1 MQSYSF
7 RMNYGSFVRIC
18 FMDKLLKIGLIFMVA
33 AVVLMPA
40 AILPKDGH
48 RSLTMGLLVFTML
61 LELIGLVFVILS
73 IIKRR
78 KG

>member
-18 FMDKLLKIGLIFMVA
+18 FMDKLLKIGLIFMIA
-33 AVVLMPA
+33 AVVLMPV
-40 AILPKDGH
+40 AILLKNDHGA
-48 RSLTMGLLVFTML
+48 LTMGLLIFTML
-61 LELIGLVFVILS
+61 LELIGLIFVIIS

-78 KG
+78 KI

>member
-18 FMDKLLKIGLIFMVA
+18 FMDKTLKIGLVFMVA
-33 AVVLMPA
+33 AVVLMPV
-40 AILPKDGH
+40 AILLQDAHQG
-48 RSLTMGLLVFTML
+48 LTVGLLIFTML
-61 LELIGLVFVILS
+61 LELIGLIFVMIS

-78 KG
+78 KT